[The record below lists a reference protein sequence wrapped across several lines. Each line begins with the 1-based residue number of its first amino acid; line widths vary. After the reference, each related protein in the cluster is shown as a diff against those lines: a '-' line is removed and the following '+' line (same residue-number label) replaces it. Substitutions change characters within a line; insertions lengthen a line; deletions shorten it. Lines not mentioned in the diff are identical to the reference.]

1 MRDCF
6 SIDKIKEYTEDKKV
20 PFSVHWTL
28 TENCNLRCL
37 HCYMAKK
44 PRYVTLNDAEYI
56 VPFIKEKGFLKI
68 TLSGGECM
76 LNPDFTSIYK
86 LLKRAGFLISI
97 ITNGTVFSAEIKNLF
112 REYPP
117 YEFYISIYGDD
128 ESSFQKA
135 TNSKVPYTQ
144 FLEGLKFLET
154 VQTKKTIQAPITKEN
169 IGKLESFKR
178 IAEQYGCEWRFS
190 MFIFNSETGET
201 NPIPERLPAKD
212 IVDYVFTDHQT
223 VKEFRAKKDLLS
235 KPQIPFEDKCISC
248 KNNITINVDNSFSF
262 CGMLESINFPFN
274 QYTIEESY
282 QNTLAF
288 RKEAISIYNKSACG
302 TCDLRNMCSGCP
314 AHCKIETGSFFD
326 CNQYYKDMTE
336 YILKKLNQ

>member
-135 TNSKVPYTQ
+135 T
-144 FLEGLKFLET
+144 
-154 VQTKKTIQAPITKEN
+154 
-169 IGKLESFKR
+169 GKLIQITLPSQLCWSPVHVWESLPYNGQFPVVS
-178 IAEQYGCEWRFS
+178 G
-190 MFIFNSETGET
+190 M
-201 NPIPERLPAKD
+201 PRLHPDGYRQDFQPHWQSQLCRPK
-212 IVDYVFTDHQT
+212 Y
-223 VKEFRAKKDLLS
+223 L
-235 KPQIPFEDKCISC
+235 PFWD
-248 KNNITINVDNSFSF
+248 
-262 CGMLESINFPFN
+262 
-274 QYTIEESY
+274 
-282 QNTLAF
+282 
-288 RKEAISIYNKSACG
+288 
-302 TCDLRNMCSGCP
+302 
-314 AHCKIETGSFFD
+314 
-326 CNQYYKDMTE
+326 
-336 YILKKLNQ
+336 